1 MNKIIINAGE
11 IFCIPLFMPKDDW
24 NLKTKLLDKDL
35 DKNFAFGRV
44 IETSS
49 SILVEIFNK
58 IGSANTN
65 IHEIESSGIMFSPL
79 QIFWDGV
86 IRKRWRVIGKTEN
99 YDKYIHSKY
108 QNLKMVFG
116 IDGDF
121 RLRNFDTQEELH
133 ITREEFKQYEFS
145 TVWFPIDLENRI
157 LQHNKKNVLK
167 KFNSI

>member
-1 MNKIIINAGE
+1 
-11 IFCIPLFMPKDDW
+11 
-24 NLKTKLLDKDL
+24 
-35 DKNFAFGRV
+35 
-44 IETSS
+44 
-49 SILVEIFNK
+49 
-58 IGSANTN
+58 
-65 IHEIESSGIMFSPL
+65 MFSPL